1 VPTDRQISQLVLQVD
16 ANVAVAQRSLQDLA
30 RVVNQSSG
38 QMNDAIGSTVRRHA
52 QLDQAFNQ
60 SRLAQME
67 LTHVVTAS
75 VDAYAAGA
83 SPLRIL
89 TLEMGRVAQAASF
102 MGGGAGALG
111 KVAGFMSGGWGIA
124 VLLGV
129 NVLAQL
135 FAKMGQGTTTVADL
149 VQKMREH
156 AKEAANSKAA
166 DDAWAN
172 SIDGLIERNE
182 KLTDDLKKRLR
193 AEEDLDAQS
202 LRNAQRDKVAAEQAL
217 QQDKT
222 RLANLQ
228 AQLRAV
234 AAAPASGATA
244 GSGVGSQAAQLRDLE
259 RQIDEVK
266 QDIVKDQQGIASA
279 QSSIVQ
285 STIATGEALGKAT
298 VESSAAVDLWAKS
311 IMEAVHNAETA
322 MPNATATISG
332 AVDQVKKAMED
343 AAGAGVPFR
352 STGLE
357 ADKLIQKLQQGKTG
371 PLEFASAMK
380 ELAKQLEAVAQA
392 AKDAK
397 KNTGELSS
405 FNLPVNGTIT
415 GHFGDQRPGHR
426 HAGVDIAVPVG
437 TAVKAP
443 AAGTVIEA
451 GTLPGYGNVV
461 FIDHGGGTISRL
473 AHLSQISVQRGQQVA
488 QGSVIGLSGG
498 AKGAEGAGDSTGP
511 HVHYEVRVGG
521 KAVDPLKGRFTTD
534 QAVAELKAQKDAT
547 NAAQTAAEQQDRF
560 NAESAQLD
568 AETLAARKQ
577 LASGYDTQADLA
589 AQEIEAQRQAA
600 QAAIQKQLDA
610 KQITAEQAAALRL
623 QVDDT
628 AAAKQA
634 VVAHEK
640 YVRGLQQAGELQD
653 QQFGFQVADLKFADD
668 MARTQ
673 EDHRKLQLEILD
685 IQYQQKEADL
695 ERLKKTIE
703 SNRDFAKSVDL
714 QNQAAQIQNE
724 IDRLPQEKAHDQA
737 RVYQGTLNPLEQWAK
752 TVPQTAAEIT
762 EALQSIEAQGLDGI
776 ASAIADVVTGT
787 RSMGEAFKD
796 ISHEIIGEIVQ
807 MTIKMLIFRALTA
820 AFGGVFGG
828 GGAPGGPISV
838 NGGTSSYFSAN
849 PFGGFR
855 AGGGTVSSGE
865 SYIVGENGPELFV
878 PAASGMIVPNAS
890 RIGRPS
896 AANNNTPQ
904 QVVVHVS
911 TDENFHAEVAT
922 VAGQVVIQAA
932 PTLIATAQKQTMRA
946 IQRPTIAGRR

>member
-311 IMEAVHNAETA
+311 IMEAVHNAEIA
-322 MPNATATISG
+322 MPNATATISA
-332 AVDQVKKAMED
+332 AVDQVKKAMAD
-343 AAGAGVPFR
+343 AAGADVPFR
-352 STGLE
+352 STGLQ
-357 ADKLIQKLQQGKTG
+357 ADKLIHDLQQGKSG

-380 ELAKQLEAVAQA
+380 ELARQLEAVAEA
-392 AKDAK
+392 AKNAK
-397 KNTGELSS
+397 KGTGE
-405 FNLPVNGTIT
+405 
-415 GHFGDQRPGHR
+415 FG
-426 HAGVDIAVPVG
+426 
-437 TAVKAP
+437 K
-443 AAGTVIEA
+443 
-451 GTLPGYGNVV
+451 
-461 FIDHGGGTISRL
+461 
-473 AHLSQISVQRGQQVA
+473 QISFA
-488 QGSVIGLSGG
+488 DAEAI
-498 AKGAEGAGDSTGP
+498 AKGAGLTVTSGYRSTEHQREIYNDPRYNHPGNPVARPGTSAHEGVNGKWALDIAFAPGLTAAGLRKLYGDQGVQLSAVYKESGHFHIEGNRSQAAAAEKQDQRDQVAGIRQQSAFDQTGDRLDQEILQAQAQLAGSYNQRAQIADREVEAETKKLMDSIQ
-511 HVHYEVRVGG
+511 EQLDLG
-521 KAVDPLKGRFTTD
+521 KATGFQQGITEEQAKILRAKANQLDQDRKAAIEQQRYVQALDDIQQTTD
-534 QAVAELKAQKDAT
+534 QRYQF
-547 NAAQTAAEQQDRF
+547 AA
-560 NAESAQLD
+560 N
-568 AETLAARKQ
+568 
-577 LASGYDTQADLA
+577 DL
-589 AQEIEAQRQAA
+589 
-600 QAAIQKQLDA
+600 
-610 KQITAEQAAALRL
+610 
-623 QVDDT
+623 
-628 AAAKQA
+628 
-634 VVAHEK
+634 H
-640 YVRGLQQAGELQD
+640 
-653 QQFGFQVADLKFADD
+653 FADD

-673 EDHRKLQLEILD
+673 AEHRAIQLQILD
-685 IQYQQKEADL
+685 ITYQQKEYDLRILLAKQQLAGDL
-695 ERLKKTIE
+695 EAAART
-703 SNRDFAKSVDL
+703 
-714 QNQAAQIQNE
+714 QADINN
-724 IDRLPQEKAHDQA
+724 LPNEKAQDQA

-787 RSMGEAFKD
+787 KSMGEAFKD